1 VWFTTDQCHSVQHRP
16 GAIGHSTDA
25 DSSVPP
31 GLVLPFHKF
40 AGNSLNI
47 GQKHRLEKHKARTAE
62 IGNPGLC

>member
-1 VWFTTDQCHSVQHRP
+1 
-16 GAIGHSTDA
+16 
-25 DSSVPP
+25 
-31 GLVLPFHKF
+31 LVLPFHKF